1 MTPTFQP
8 LPSPPPALL
17 AWAQNAAIFAC
28 CAILISTAL
37 ASLAFLVFLVLFT
50 CVCVSGTRSQ
60 LDTAHFPAGLAYA
73 LVVYF
78 GWQLIGVGYTS
89 ASLPDAFATIYSDR
103 KILFIVPLALLFV
116 DERPKK
122 RFLAVFFALA
132 VAGLGAS
139 FALSVPFV
147 QDLLAL
153 SPVKLLRSSA
163 PLGPENLFRSYATQS
178 MVFAI
183 SAFLALWLAARQSG
197 LVRRVAL
204 YVLAA
209 GFLVNIATLTDGRSG
224 YLVVMVLVVWV
235 FAMLR
240 GFKGLV
246 IGGVAALVLGAAA
259 FTFSS
264 SVHNRVMLGVTEI
277 GNFAN
282 APRETSL
289 GRRMV
294 MYQTTLGMIRENPV
308 FGVGTGGFKQAF
320 SAIAAEK
327 YTGWRAQPAEDP
339 HNQYL
344 FILAENG
351 VIGLA
356 AFLAVLAMLLKYAL
370 KGGSIYGKMA
380 AGCLLAWCATSLFS
394 GHFRT
399 FPEGHLIAFIV
410 GILMVNRDPAANIA
424 PGVTSA
430 NGPANAR

>member
-1 MTPTFQP
+1 MTFP
-8 LPSPPPALL
+8 PSPSLQPALL
-17 AWAQNAAIFAC
+17 TWAQNAAIFAC
-28 CAILISTAL
+28 CAVLISTAV

-50 CVCVSGTRSQ
+50 CVGVSRARHQ
-60 LDTAHFPAGLAYA
+60 LNTAHFPAGLAYA
-73 LVVYF
+73 LVAYF
-78 GWQLIGVGYTS
+78 GWQLIGASYTS
-89 ASLPDAFATIYSDR
+89 ASFPDAFATIYSDR
-103 KILFIVPLALLFV
+103 KILFIVPLVLLFA

-139 FALSVPFV
+139 FALSVPIV

-163 PLGPENLFRSYATQS
+163 PLRPENLFRSYATQS

-183 SAFLALWLAARQSG
+183 SAFLALWLAAHQSG
-197 LVRRVAL
+197 LVRRLAL

-240 GFKGLV
+240 GFKGLA

-277 GNFAN
+277 GNFAS
-282 APRETSL
+282 APQETSL

-294 MYQTTLGMIRENPV
+294 MYQTTLGIIRENPV

-351 VIGLA
+351 VIGLV

-410 GILMVNRDPAANIA
+410 GILMVNRDTAANISQ
-424 PGVTSA
+424 GVTGASE
-430 NGPANAR
+430 PANAR